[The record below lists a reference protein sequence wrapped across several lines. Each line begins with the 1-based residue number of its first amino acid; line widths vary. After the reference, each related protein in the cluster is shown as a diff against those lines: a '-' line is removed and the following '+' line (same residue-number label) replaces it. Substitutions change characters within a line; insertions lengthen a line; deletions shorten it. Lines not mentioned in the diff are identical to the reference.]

1 MKIIDLQAGFC
12 YNKVMDELGLRH
24 ILAASGAD
32 ALFLEQDFLRRYV
45 TGFYSTDGYVVADGK
60 GCSFFADP
68 RYFEAASAQL
78 AGSFVRV
85 EPGAFEAAV
94 ARAQGHKTLGV
105 PFPFISRAACA
116 RLEERAFALT
126 DCMPALKEAMKVKS
140 ADEIAKIARA
150 CEIAE
155 DGLNA
160 TFPRLKEGMTEREAA
175 AVLEYEMRMRG
186 ADGTSF
192 ETIVAFGAGS
202 SVPHHE
208 TGDTKLKFGDVVL
221 IDYGCKVE
229 GYCSDCTRTFLFG
242 DDGRHEDFKTH
253 YALVLKAHEQVKAE
267 LVSGMTGRQ
276 ADEIARSIFRQ
287 AGLDKFFTHSL
298 GHGIGLQ
305 IHEYPVLSPRGEEVL
320 TDGMVF
326 SDEPGLYFE
335 GRYGIRIEDSVY
347 LKDGKAVSFMRKLP
361 RDLIIL

>member
-1 MKIIDLQAGFC
+1 MEEEK
-12 YNKVMDELGLRH
+12 LRR
-24 ILAASGAD
+24 IVAASGAD

-78 AGSFVRV
+78 AGSFVKV
-85 EPGAFEAAV
+85 EAGAFDAAV
-94 ARAQGHKTLGV
+94 ARASEAKTLGV

-116 RLEERAFALT
+116 RLEERGFTLT
-126 DCMPALKEAMKVKS
+126 DCMPALKEAMKVK
-140 ADEIAKIARA
+140 AKEELDKIARA
-150 CEIAE
+150 CVIAE
-155 DGLNA
+155 EGLLA
-160 TFPRLKEGMTEREAA
+160 TMPRLKEGMTEREAA

-221 IDYGCKVE
+221 IDFGCKVE

-242 DDGRHEDFKTH
+242 DDNEHEDFKRH
-253 YALVLKAHEQVKAE
+253 YALVLKAHELVKE
-267 LVSGMTGRQ
+267 KLVAGMTGRE
-276 ADEIARSIFRQ
+276 ADEIARGCFRE
-287 AGLDKFFTHSL
+287 AGLDRFFTHSL

-305 IHEYPVLSPRGEEVL
+305 IHEYPLLSPRGEEVL
-320 TDGMVF
+320 ADGMVF

-335 GRYGIRIEDSVY
+335 GKYGIRIEDTVT
-347 LKDGKAVSFMRKLP
+347 LKDGRAVSFMNKTAH
-361 RDLIIL
+361 DLIIL

>member
-1 MKIIDLQAGFC
+1 MEKE
-12 YNKVMDELGLRH
+12 KLRQ
-24 ILAASGAD
+24 IVAASGAD

-45 TGFYSTDGYVVADGK
+45 TGFYSTDGYVVADKK

-78 AGSFVRV
+78 AGSFIRV
-85 EPGAFEAAV
+85 EPGAFDAAV
-94 ARAQGHKTLGV
+94 ERAQGAKTLGV
-105 PFPFISRAACA
+105 PFPFISRSACA
-116 RLEERAFALT
+116 RLEERGFILT
-126 DCMPALKEAMKVKS
+126 DCMPALKEAMKVKT
-140 ADEIAKIARA
+140 ADELEKISRA

-155 DGLNA
+155 GGLLA
-160 TFPRLKEGMTEREAA
+160 TLPRLQEGMTEREVA

-208 TGDTKLKFGDVVL
+208 TGDTKLRFGDVVL
-221 IDYGCKVE
+221 IDFGCKVE

-242 DDGRHEDFKTH
+242 DDKNHEQFKHH
-253 YALVLKAHEQVKAE
+253 YALVLRAHELVKE
-267 LVSGMTGRQ
+267 KLVYGMTGRE
-276 ADEIARSIFRQ
+276 ADAIARDFFRE
-287 AGLDKFFTHSL
+287 AGADKFFTHSL

-305 IHEYPVLSPRGEEVL
+305 IHEYPLLSPRGEEVL
-320 TDGMVF
+320 SDGMVF

-335 GRYGIRIEDSVY
+335 GEYGIRIEDSICM
-347 LKDGKAVSFMRKLP
+347 KNGKAVSFMNKLP
-361 RDLIIL
+361 HELIIL